1 MLLRSAS
8 VITQSFTPC
17 TVLYAL
23 KIRARIKEIAEAKAV
38 PNAYQLGVL
47 IGVTPNVSARLW
59 KDDFSQIGKVTID
72 KLCAALDCQVGDLLV
87 YEVEKRTVSKSKPK

>member
-1 MLLRSAS
+1 M
-8 VITQSFTPC
+8 
-17 TVLYAL
+17 
-23 KIRARIKEIAEAKAV
+23 IRARIKEIAEAKGV

-59 KDDFSQIGKVTID
+59 KDDFSQIGKVTLN

-87 YEVEKRTVSKSKPK
+87 YESEQKAGRKSKAK